1 MMPEKEICNADNM
14 TPDEMREELKRMI
27 LLLSEEECEQLLEEW
42 NARHSSML

>member
-27 LLLSEEECEQLLEEW
+27 LLLSEEDRTEIMGLFTP
-42 NARHSSML
+42 NHAP